1 MSKNGVSTY
10 KEGGGHPAISI
21 DLKLDPQSDV
31 LQTAQLVTSLVT
43 IEEMGLHALTF
54 KGSWRTPPPQ

>member
-43 IEEMGLHALTF
+43 IEERVL
-54 KGSWRTPPPQ
+54 

>member
-43 IEEMGLHALTF
+43 TLESAL
-54 KGSWRTPPPQ
+54 KPLSNRADWRTLPP